1 MLTPF
6 RLRHWS
12 YCYGF
17 SGLILASLTACRGEQ
32 FPTSPTEGSE
42 TATPALLSEDVSL
55 AGAGASFPAPL
66 YLNWFA
72 TLNQQNPKLR
82 VDYQSIGSGASI
94 EQFTAGTIDFGASDV
109 GLEPDEIAK
118 VSRGVLLLPM
128 TAGSIVLAY
137 NLPGVKSGLK
147 LPRAVYV
154 DILLGKIT
162 EWNHP
167 KIAAANP
174 EVRLPQSAITVV
186 HRADS
191 SGTTAVLT
199 EHLSAISP
207 KWQQQVGSG
216 KSVQWPSQDRFVG
229 AKGNEGVTAQ
239 LQQTEGAIGYIEYG
253 YAQNHGLAQAALEN
267 KAGNFLT
274 PTPESAAATLGAIAL
289 PENLLALIT
298 DPEGDTSYP
307 VVTYTWLL
315 AYKQYDDPN
324 QALGMELMIQHGLTQ
339 GQTVAAEL
347 GYVPLPEDV
356 RQRVARVADQISSD
370 YDIKLN

>member
-1 MLTPF
+1 
-6 RLRHWS
+6 
-12 YCYGF
+12 
-17 SGLILASLTACRGEQ
+17 
-32 FPTSPTEGSE
+32 
-42 TATPALLSEDVSL
+42 
-55 AGAGASFPAPL
+55 
-66 YLNWFA
+66 
-72 TLNQQNPKLR
+72 
-82 VDYQSIGSGASI
+82 
-94 EQFTAGTIDFGASDV
+94 
-109 GLEPDEIAK
+109 
-118 VSRGVLLLPM
+118 
-128 TAGSIVLAY
+128 
-137 NLPGVKSGLK
+137 
-147 LPRAVYV
+147 
-154 DILLGKIT
+154 
-162 EWNHP
+162 
-167 KIAAANP
+167 
-174 EVRLPQSAITVV
+174 
-186 HRADS
+186 
-191 SGTTAVLT
+191 
-199 EHLSAISP
+199 
-207 KWQQQVGSG
+207 
-216 KSVQWPSQDRFVG
+216 VG